1 MDNYGQYL
9 REFSEYALKNE
20 ARKAA
25 QTLSIRS
32 YDNGSSKDTRRNSTP
47 DEANVITNCIYGALL
62 TIKSNATI
70 EAQKPAMDA
79 AEMIA
84 DLSIPNL
91 NGYDSV
97 YDPVRRICEDFKAVS
112 LRARTEQSDY
122 YYNGYNIDR
131 LYEQGVDWWIHRNG
145 GNTLAYEDGSINDV
159 RKNLEEYY
167 ISADDLRSEDIEAAE
182 REAEKGLSGYEKG
195 IGFDDDIEQETIT
208 ALLNTFPETVYSHD
222 INNNC
227 IIIKWGEPGYYKTDY
242 PEGGYTD
249 EIIDEINMGADIVPA
264 QHKAMEFCSM
274 AAQSNP
280 NLDWENTYK
289 RILSQSLDNKTN
301 EPIIY
306 PEFGGRK

>member
-9 REFSEYALKNE
+9 REFSEYALRNE
-20 ARKAA
+20 AHKAA
-25 QTLSIRS
+25 QTISIRS

-47 DEANVITNCIYGALL
+47 DEATIIENCIYGALL

-84 DLSIPNL
+84 DLSISNL

-97 YDPVRRICEDFKAVS
+97 YNPVLRICEDFKAVS
-112 LRARTEQSDY
+112 FRARAVQSEY

-131 LYEQGVDWWIHRNG
+131 LYDQGAEWWIHRNG
-145 GNTLAYEDGSINDV
+145 GETLAYEDGSINVV
-159 RKNLEEYY
+159 RKNLEEHY
-167 ISADDLRSEDIEAAE
+167 ISADDLRCEDAEAAE

-208 ALLNTFPETVYSHD
+208 SLLNTFPETVYSHD

-227 IIIKWGEPGYYKTDY
+227 IIIKWGEAGYYETDY
-242 PEGGYTD
+242 PKGAYTD
-249 EIIDEINMGADIVPA
+249 EVIDELNENDGIVKA
-264 QHKAMEFCSM
+264 QRFAMEACAI
-274 AAQSNP
+274 AAQN
-280 NLDWENTYK
+280 NEGLDWKSHYQKCLKTYMQK
-289 RILSQSLDNKTN
+289 NQNDEPILSPSN
-301 EPIIY
+301 
-306 PEFGGRK
+306 GRK